1 MSAVGGVG
9 RSTRAAASGAD
20 MAQGLKTGSAAAE
33 AARSGSKGF
42 QLGEE
47 VIDLSQMGQ
56 LLKKMDG
63 DTLKVALDNDNL
75 VKFLDD
81 ANPDDLVA
89 ALNGIDSKKLASIG
103 EQMDPNTIDAL
114 KTVEGGAD
122 LAKKLDPSSV
132 QPAKKLTRFQR
143 AKNSV
148 TAFPKAFSAKLNK
161 ATKSLRKYMSGAPNK
176 PTPTNVPK
184 AADEL
189 VPPGGA
195 ANASGEEV
203 GENLARSRGGN
214 ADDAKEAVKNTE
226 NVLKDGSEASKS
238 LRKGLAELGITPG
251 SVAIGAGVIVLLCMA
266 YDTDNPFT
274 AVDRALDDT
283 GKVVKGFKE
292 VADSAATAAKDVTTG
307 GFDFISFVT
316 NNSWISFSCSILCVI
331 LLFALFTMGMLGSM
345 GGGNNKGR

>member
-1 MSAVGGVG
+1 MSAGLAAGARAGGG
-9 RSTRAAASGAD
+9 AADVARMSDELAKLTKFAD
-20 MAQGLKTGSAAAE
+20 DTKQFRQVLDTDAA
-33 AARSGSKGF
+33 K
-42 QLGEE
+42 LG
-47 VIDLSQMGQ
+47 DLE
-56 LLKKMDG
+56 
-63 DTLKVALDNDNL
+63 
-75 VKFLDD
+75 
-81 ANPDDLVA
+81 A
-89 ALNGIDSKKLASIG
+89 ALNGIDSKKLANIG
-103 EQMDPNTIDAL
+103 EQMNPNTIDAL
-114 KTVEGGAD
+114 KNVDGGAD
-122 LAKKLDPSSV
+122 LANKLDPSS
-132 QPAKKLTRFQR
+132 AKKLTRVQR
-143 AKNSV
+143 AKNAA

-161 ATKSLRKYMSGAPNK
+161 ATKYIRKYISGAPNK

-238 LRKGLAELGITPG
+238 LKKALGELGITPG

-283 GKVVKGFKE
+283 GKVVRGFKE
-292 VADSAATAAKDVTTG
+292 VADEAAVAVKDTAKG
-307 GFDFISFVT
+307 GFNFISFVT
-316 NNSWISFSCSILCVI
+316 NNSWISSACSILCVI
-331 LLFALFTMGMLGSM
+331 LLFALFMMGMLGSM
-345 GGGNNKGR
+345 GGNNKR

>member
-226 NVLKDGSEASKS
+226 NLLKDGSEASKS
-238 LRKGLAELGITPG
+238 LGLAAV
-251 SVAIGAGVIVLLCMA
+251 VASIVPNAPLENRRIATIVSSASRSFILFSTVA
-266 YDTDNPFT
+266 QTEFT
-274 AVDRALDDT
+274 GPINHLNAST
-283 GKVVKGFKE
+283 
-292 VADSAATAAKDVTTG
+292 
-307 GFDFISFVT
+307 
-316 NNSWISFSCSILCVI
+316 
-331 LLFALFTMGMLGSM
+331 
-345 GGGNNKGR
+345 